1 MLDRGWRR
9 TSYSDITAA
18 SHENWV
24 GSEPEDPLIDDEPE
38 PSDGDVAPDAGP
50 PARRGRPPAGDQAGA
65 APSPLA
71 AMPAGAE
78 VGTFVHRVLEATD
91 FAAADLESE
100 LTARVAQERGRRGVE
115 IGDAA
120 AVVAGLRA
128 AIEAPL
134 GPVLGGRR
142 LADIARG
149 DRLDELGFELPLVGG
164 DTPTGTTG
172 PTRIAAV
179 LRAHLAPEDPMAAY
193 ADRLGDAGL
202 RDAVR
207 GYLTGSLDLVVRVRD
222 AGGGPERF
230 AVLDYKTNRLGDFD
244 QPLTLADYRPALI
257 AAEMH
262 RRHYSL
268 QALLY
273 LVALYRFLRWRVPG
287 FDPDSQLAGA
297 VYLFVRGCDGAQTP
311 FAAELPYGVFG
322 WRPPAGLVAAVSDA
336 LDGGD
341 R

>member
-1 MLDRGWRR
+1 MGAG
-9 TSYSDITAA
+9 TANG
-18 SHENWV
+18 E
-24 GSEPEDPLIDDEPE
+24 G
-38 PSDGDVAPDAGP
+38 
-50 PARRGRPPAGDQAGA
+50 PARM
-65 APSPLA
+65 PSPLA

-91 FAAADLESE
+91 FAAADLPSE
-100 LTARVAQERGRRGVE
+100 LTERVDGERRRRGVE

-128 AIEAPL
+128 ALQAPL

-142 LADIARG
+142 LADVSRG

-172 PTRIAAV
+172 PSRIAAV
-179 LRAHLAPEDPMAAY
+179 LRAHLAADDPMAAY
-193 ADRLGDAGL
+193 AERLGDAGL

-207 GYLTGSLDLVVRVRD
+207 GYLTGSLDLVVRVREGD
-222 AGGGPERF
+222 AQRF

-244 QPLTLADYRPALI
+244 QPLTLADYHPDLI
-257 AAEMH
+257 VAEMH

-287 FDPDSQLAGA
+287 FDPDTQLAGA
-297 VYLFVRGCDGAQTP
+297 VYLFVRGCAGAETP
-311 FAAELPYGVFG
+311 YAGERPYGVFG
-322 WRPPAGLVAAVSDA
+322 WRPPPGLVAAVSDV
-336 LDGGD
+336 LDGGGA
-341 R
+341 

>member
-1 MLDRGWRR
+1 
-9 TSYSDITAA
+9 
-18 SHENWV
+18 
-24 GSEPEDPLIDDEPE
+24 
-38 PSDGDVAPDAGP
+38 
-50 PARRGRPPAGDQAGA
+50 
-65 APSPLA
+65 
-71 AMPAGAE
+71 MPAGAE

-91 FAAADLESE
+91 FAAGDLTAE
-100 LTARVAQERGRRGVE
+100 LTARVAEERARRGVE

-120 AVVAGLRA
+120 AVVTGLQA
-128 AIEAPL
+128 AITTGL
-134 GPVLGGRR
+134 GPVLQGRR

-172 PTRIAAV
+172 PSRIAAV
-179 LRAHLAPEDPMAAY
+179 LRAHLPAGDPMAAY
-193 ADRLGDAGL
+193 AERLSDAGL

-222 AGGGPERF
+222 SDGERY

-244 QPLTLADYRPALI
+244 QPLTLADYHPDLI

-273 LVALYRFLRWRVPG
+273 LVALYRFLRWRVRG
-287 FDPDSQLAGA
+287 FDPDVQLAGA
-297 VYLFVRGCDGAQTP
+297 VYLFVRGCDGAATP
-311 FAAELPYGVFG
+311 SAGDRPYGVFG
-322 WRPPAGLVAAVSDA
+322 WRPAPGLVAALSDA
-336 LDGGD
+336 LDRGGA
-341 R
+341 